1 MKKLLFLLF
10 LVAILSSCSNNIE
23 DNDTP
28 IELDERTDL
37 GNIQSS
43 SNFVYIYKYD
53 TFSELVNDENGIFF
67 YGVVT
72 SIEENNNYVDSVYF
86 EVLSKNRTGETIRIS
101 VEKDSKILEVEKYYV
116 FHLNYTSTHNYY
128 SLTSHTKSIFIVEGE
143 VVYYPKEFVEL
154 GKESDNLQYFLDSY
168 FLN

>member
-23 DNDTP
+23 DNGIPYKINEST
-28 IELDERTDL
+28 EL
-37 GNIQSS
+37 GNIQSGS
-43 SNFVYIYKYD
+43 DFVYVDKYD
-53 TFSELVNDENGIFF
+53 TFSDLVNDENGIFF

-72 SIEENNNYVDSVYF
+72 SIEGNNNYVDSVYF
-86 EVLSKNRTGETIRIS
+86 EVLSKNRNGETIRIS
-101 VEKDSKILEVEKYYV
+101 VEKDSKFLEIEKYYV
-116 FHLNYTSTHNYY
+116 LHLNYTSTQDYY
-128 SLTSHTKSIFIVEGE
+128 SLTSHTKSLFIVEGE
-143 VVYYPKEFVEL
+143 VVYYPNEFVEL